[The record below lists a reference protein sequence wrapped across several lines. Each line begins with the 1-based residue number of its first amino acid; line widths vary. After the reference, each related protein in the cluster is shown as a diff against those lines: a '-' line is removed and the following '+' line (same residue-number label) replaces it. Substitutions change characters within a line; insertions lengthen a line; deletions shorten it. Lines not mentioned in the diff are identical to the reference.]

1 MRNINNNKRLT
12 PNDKTRITLHS
23 KEKSIKNWIF
33 WFVVIIVCIILIIVV
48 PIIINESYKMNK
60 GYITLWDASDVL
72 SYYAVVLSGII
83 TIVALIVTIHFTS
96 KDTEKQLNFYKSQVN
111 TPFFSVEHVFHIG
124 ATPFSHSDTNAWEKQ
139 IDIYENRDIS
149 ENEKTEIEIVLINKG
164 QGIALDPSYQ
174 IEMFANSFMFSHIIN
189 KDDSISIIYDFNKNL
204 NDKWVKSYFSRK
216 SITEECIFYTY
227 IDVFYKNTMGISFQQ
242 KITIEFSINLIT
254 KKLNLCILP
263 ISSQVIIDKY

>member
-1 MRNINNNKRLT
+1 MKNIKSNKKSTSSNKKRMTLLSQEKPLKNRL
-12 PNDKTRITLHS
+12 
-23 KEKSIKNWIF
+23 F

-111 TPFFSVEHVFHIG
+111 TPFFTVDQVFQMG
-124 ATPFSHSDTNAWEKQ
+124 ATSFNHSDTNVWEKQ
-139 IDIYENRDIS
+139 IEIYENIDIN

-164 QGIALDPSYQ
+164 QGIAIEPKYQ
-174 IEMFANSFMFSHIIN
+174 IDMIANSKMFSHIIN
-189 KDDSISIIYDFNKNL
+189 KDDSISVFYDFYKNF
-204 NDKWVKSYFSRK
+204 NDKWIKSYYLGDFATK
-216 SITEECIFYTY
+216 EGVFYTY
-227 IDVFYKNTMGISFQQ
+227 INVFYKNTMGISFQQ
-242 KITIEFSINLIT
+242 KITIEFTINLIT
-254 KKLNLCILP
+254 KKLNLSILP
-263 ISSQVIIDKY
+263 ISSQILIDNY